1 MTLRQIKEEEEKEI
15 SDIKKKSV
23 PHVKH
28 DDIKCYCVFRKQWEF

>member
-1 MTLRQIKEEEEKEI
+1 MILRQKK
-15 SDIKKKSV
+15 KRKKRKYQTLKKSV